1 MMEQGAKLNTYRF
14 SKLLEDWKEF
24 KKIVKKTKHIFF
36 NDKIQ
41 EIALK
46 NKRPWDFINQVKKY
60 KIPAIEA
67 LQYIEYLYIELDNLW
82 QALYQMFNLAQN
94 WWMNIQL
101 LDELPSKSTRE
112 QPKFSKEKFRNVI
125 HKYNSFSTSGPD

>member
-46 NKRPWDFINQVKKY
+46 NKRPWDFIN
-60 KIPAIEA
+60 
-67 LQYIEYLYIELDNLW
+67 
-82 QALYQMFNLAQN
+82 
-94 WWMNIQL
+94 
-101 LDELPSKSTRE
+101 
-112 QPKFSKEKFRNVI
+112 
-125 HKYNSFSTSGPD
+125 